1 MTKQELVNVYIERI
15 DNEVGL
21 ADGSGIGFDKNL
33 LSKILMDL
41 VNVVE
46 EQTLRNN
53 I

>member
-1 MTKQELVNVYIERI
+1 MTKQELVDDYIERI
-15 DNEVGL
+15 DNEIGL
-21 ADGSGIGFDKNL
+21 ADGRIGFDRDSIFRL
-33 LSKILMDL
+33 LMDL

>member
-1 MTKQELVNVYIERI
+1 M
-15 DNEVGL
+15 GL
-21 ADGSGIGFDKNL
+21 ADGSGISFDRDS
-33 LSKILMDL
+33 LSRLLMDL

>member
-1 MTKQELVNVYIERI
+1 MTKQELVDAYIERI

-21 ADGSGIGFDKNL
+21 SDGSGIGFDRDL
-33 LSKILMDL
+33 LSQILIDL

-46 EQTLRNN
+46 EQTLQNN

>member
-1 MTKQELVNVYIERI
+1 MTKQELVDAYIERI
-15 DNEVGL
+15 DNEIGL
-21 ADGSGIGFDKNL
+21 ADGSGAGFNRDG